1 MPREYSPAA
10 RRQLNATSAEA
21 DLVIALEITHAE
33 LEVPVRVVN
42 DNQNLTVVV
51 NDNGDPVEIEF
62 IACPFEIVLPD
73 DVSGQTPTAKLR
85 VDNIGRELT
94 EWLEYSRGGRGAKV
108 RILQVMRSY
117 GGYHR
122 AWEFGEYAE
131 GSEAAGYTQGLN
143 IATWRP
149 FEMDITLDMDSIAID
164 NLSVT
169 SELGY
174 KRSGSAPAVAMRY
187 TPKTAPGLFNFLV
200 GAIGVGFLME
210 ALQWLEHLI

>member
-1 MPREYSPAA
+1 MPRDYSPAA

-51 NDNGDPVEIEF
+51 NVGGVPTEIEF
-62 IACPFEIVLPD
+62 IACPFDIVLPD
-73 DVSGQTPTAKLR
+73 DVSGQTTTARLS

-94 EWLEYSRGGRGAKV
+94 EWLEYSRGGKGAKV
-108 RILQVMRSY
+108 RILQLMRSY
-117 GGYHR
+117 GGHYR
-122 AWEFGEYAE
+122 EYDFGEYATGYFAEDYVE
-131 GSEAAGYTQGLN
+131 GIDIS
-143 IATWRP
+143 TWRP

-164 NLSVT
+164 NLTVSA
-169 SELGY
+169 ELGFR
-174 KRSGSAPAVAMRY
+174 RSGGAPAVAMRY

-200 GAIGVGFLME
+200 GAIGIGFVME
-210 ALQWLEHLI
+210 AVQWLEHLI